1 MPDAAYEPVLMEENM
16 PLVDRVRQ
24 SLDVIFLAGLSF
36 GLMAAIVAMVLAKLP
51 G

>member
-1 MPDAAYEPVLMEENM
+1 M

-24 SLDVIFLAGLSF
+24 SLDAIFLTALSF
-36 GLMAAIVAMVLAKLP
+36 GFMVAIATMILAKLP